1 MRTLKKKNHYIHY
14 GIFSKYNKYRF
25 TTKLTPLEKCQEEK
39 KILNDKL
46 KNLEQHKL
54 TELEQTKNESGKY
67 TYIDGDGN
75 FVTPLKAGK
84 RRTRRTRNTRRKRKT
99 F

>member
-54 TELEQTKNESGKY
+54 TELEQYNNTDDLIKKLPMVPNHAYG
-67 TYIDGDGN
+67 
-75 FVTPLKAGK
+75 GK
-84 RRTRRTRNTRRKRKT
+84 RRKTHKTRRKRT
-99 F
+99 

>member
-1 MRTLKKKNHYIHY
+1 MGAGQSTRSRRRAI
-14 GIFSKYNKYRF
+14 GSM
-25 TTKLTPLEKCQEEK
+25 
-39 KILNDKL
+39 
-46 KNLEQHKL
+46 KNLPQSYNQCKEDYN
-54 TELEQTKNESGKY
+54 ELGEKYDNLKEKYDNLQTNFDHIQTKNESGKY